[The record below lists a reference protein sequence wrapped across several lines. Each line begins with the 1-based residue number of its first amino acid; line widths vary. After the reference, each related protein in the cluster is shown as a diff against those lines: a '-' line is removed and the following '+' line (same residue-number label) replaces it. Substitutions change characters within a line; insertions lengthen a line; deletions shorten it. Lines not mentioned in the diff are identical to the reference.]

1 MSAFDAYIRL
11 DGLSGS
17 TVLTDENM
25 SKHTTYRIGGPAK
38 LYIECDSV
46 SGLALTLDVLA
57 EEDVEWAVVGRG
69 SNLLVADEGYDGA
82 IVVLGGE
89 FCGYDLKG
97 FGKKEAERPQLE
109 PGSEVCISVGA
120 GNVLSRLV
128 QKAYGCGLSGL
139 EFAVGIPGTVGGA
152 LFMNAGSREEWIGSI
167 VDTVT
172 SYKPGE
178 GLKIRHGSEISWGY
192 RKSNLPADEVIV
204 ECTLR
209 MHVADKAAIG
219 AQMEKSLKRRKMRQP
234 LDFASCGSV
243 FRNPE
248 GRFAGELIQKC
259 GLKGATCGGAK
270 ISERHANFI
279 VNTGSATAMDVLTL
293 IHLARNRVEE
303 THGIRLRPEVRFLGF
318 AQ

>member
-11 DGLSGS
+11 DGLLGS
-17 TVLTDENM
+17 TVLTDESM

-46 SGLALTLDVLA
+46 SDLALTLDVLA
-57 EEDVEWAVVGRG
+57 EEEVEWAVVGRG
-69 SNLLVADEGYDGA
+69 SNLLVSDEGYDGA
-82 IVVLGGE
+82 IIVLGGE
-89 FCGYDLKG
+89 FSCYDFQGLE
-97 FGKKEAERPQLE
+97 KKEADRPHLER
-109 PGSEVCISVGA
+109 GSEVCISVGA

-152 LFMNAGSREEWIGSI
+152 LFMNAGSRDSWIGAV

-172 SYKPGE
+172 SYKLGE
-178 GLKIRHGSEISWGY
+178 GLKIRHGSEVSWGY

-209 MHVADKAAIG
+209 TQVADKAAVG
-219 AQMEKSLKRRKMRQP
+219 AQMEESLKRRKAAQP

-243 FRNPE
+243 FRNPPDNSA
-248 GRFAGELIQKC
+248 GRLIQRC

-270 ISERHANFI
+270 ISEKHANFI

-293 IHLARNRVEE
+293 IHLARDRVEE